1 MLGLLI
7 LQFGMFVTLVLQC
20 HGLFVTYKM
29 LEMKRNQMLCMH
41 LSAKKSYLMRKRK
54 HAQLRRLRRNHKS
67 VSVVVKGRTDQW
79 WQNMIGGNLPDSF
92 WKKNFRMSKDLFH
105 ELAAELVPYI
115 APIPSTPNYRLLD
128 TEKSLEQLR
137 QDELIRI
144 SFIYQGK
151 CTTNSFVLLG
161 LVTVKIYVAKLHSTF
176 IIQ

>member
-1 MLGLLI
+1 MSWI
-7 LQFGMFVTLVLQC
+7 VRYIQAA
-20 HGLFVTYKM
+20 
-29 LEMKRNQMLCMH
+29 RNE
-41 LSAKKSYLMRKRK
+41 KKSDALYAFKCKEKLSNEKK
-54 HAQLRRLRRNHKS
+54 EACTTSKTSTGRNHKS

-79 WQNMIGGNLPDSF
+79 WRNMIGGNLPDSF

-115 APIPSTPNYRLLD
+115 APIHSSPNYRLLD